1 MELVSIYIH
10 IPFCIHRCSYCDFNT
25 YTGLERSI
33 PEYVDALCKEAEI
46 VSMTLSGSYRI
57 GTVYLGGGT
66 PSLLSVR
73 YIAHILDKLA
83 NVFNLEPDAEITM
96 EVNPGTVTLNYLK
109 ALFDTGVNRLSIGMQ
124 SSNPFDLK
132 FLERIHDYFDVIQ
145 TVRGSRLAGF
155 KNINLDLI
163 FGIPGQTIKRW
174 QNSLELAVRL
184 HPAHL
189 SIYALTIEDRTPLG
203 KWMKN
208 GLIEEP
214 DADLAAEMYESTMEF
229 LSNNGYHQYE
239 ISNWAKKDAQGE
251 IISCQHNLQYWHN
264 LPYIGLGAGAH
275 GYINNERVVNVRS
288 PGNYIKRLNDVQEF
302 DETGVSSHN
311 DQLVSRSP
319 ASVMRVAI
327 DKQTEMSE
335 TMIMGLRLV
344 NQGVEKSR
352 FLQRFGIPLEEV
364 YGAEINKLI
373 RWGLLEWTENWG
385 AIKLT
390 VKGRL
395 LGNQVFLEFV

>member
-1 MELVSIYIH
+1 
-10 IPFCIHRCSYCDFNT
+10 
-25 YTGLERSI
+25 
-33 PEYVDALCKEAEI
+33 
-46 VSMTLSGSYRI
+46 
-57 GTVYLGGGT
+57 
-66 PSLLSVR
+66 
-73 YIAHILDKLA
+73 
-83 NVFNLEPDAEITM
+83 
-96 EVNPGTVTLNYLK
+96 
-109 ALFDTGVNRLSIGMQ
+109 
-124 SSNPFDLK
+124 LK

-155 KNINLDLI
+155 KNISLDLI

-214 DADLAAEMYESTMEF
+214 DADVAAEMYESTMEF

-239 ISNWAKKDAQGE
+239 ISNWAKKDAQGK

-302 DETGVSSHN
+302 NEKGVISHN

-335 TMIMGLRLV
+335 TMFMGLRLV

-352 FLQRFGIPLEEV
+352 FLRRFGIPLEEV